1 MFKPVVQQIEEDGLE
16 QSLSTEER
24 LAALEKEVV
33 ELKQQLTERLS
44 FERLRTDVKELQV
57 RYQAHEEYVTDRLND
72 FEEHVETRLDL
83 MTTRID
89 VMEDNNNARFDAI
102 ESRLTTLAEG
112 QQELQ
117 AGQIA
122 LQSGQL
128 ALQSGQEQIL
138 AILTGKARMN
148 D

>member
-1 MFKPVVQQIEEDGLE
+1 MAQP
-16 QSLSTEER
+16 LSTEER

-57 RYQAHEEYVTDRLND
+57 RYQAHEEYLTDRLND
-72 FEEHVETRLDL
+72 FEEHVDTRLNVTEMRLDL
-83 MTTRID
+83 MTTRLD
-89 VMEDNNNARFDAI
+89 TLEDNLTGQLNEQKAAI
-102 ESRLTTLAEG
+102 EKLQEG
-112 QQELQ
+112 QL
-117 AGQIA
+117 A
-122 LQSGQL
+122 LQEGQL

-138 AILTGKARMN
+138 AILTGKARTN